1 MQEPNLIILITLLAV
16 LLFAGSGVSVGVA
29 RHKYGVKAPAMT
41 GHDVFERH
49 VRAQMNT
56 LEQLVIFLPG
66 LWLFGFYWGGLV
78 ASGLGVLWLIARVLY
93 IVLYVRRPDKRGLA
107 FTTGTLINAVLVI
120 GGLAGAV
127 REIVTTGVF

>member
-1 MQEPNLIILITLLAV
+1 MTLV
-16 LLFAGSGVSVGVA
+16 TP
-29 RHKYGVKAPAMT
+29 VKAPAMT